1 LGTNLTNQ
9 NLIQEEIKRRMLAII
24 RCRIF
29 CLPVCYPK
37 DVKIKMHRTIILPV
51 VLYECGTWSLTLREK
66 RGLRVFENRVLRRIF
81 RLGRDEVTGEWIK
94 LHIEDL
100 NDLYSSPN
108 IIRVIKSK
116 RMRWVGHVARMRDRR
131 GAYRVVVGRQLGRLG
146 RSWDDNIKIDLQEV
160 GWGGMDWIGVA
171 QVASCCECGNEHSGS
186 IKYGKFLN

>member
-1 LGTNLTNQ
+1 
-9 NLIQEEIKRRMLAII
+9 MLAII